1 MAAGTSV
8 HGKMRTFDPLP
19 LTPSRGGE
27 GKSMRDLDET
37 TILLEGEGEGGGD
50 LQIHE
55 TTRQE
60 S

>member
-1 MAAGTSV
+1 
-8 HGKMRTFDPLP
+8 
-19 LTPSRGGE
+19 
-27 GKSMRDLDET
+27 MRDLDET
-37 TILLEGEGEGGGD
+37 TLLLEGEGRGD

>member
-1 MAAGTSV
+1 
-8 HGKMRTFDPLP
+8 
-19 LTPSRGGE
+19 
-27 GKSMRDLDET
+27 MRDLDET
-37 TILLEGEGEGGGD
+37 TLLLEGEGRGGGD

>member
-1 MAAGTSV
+1 
-8 HGKMRTFDPLP
+8 
-19 LTPSRGGE
+19 
-27 GKSMRDLDET
+27 MRDLNET
-37 TILLEGEGEGGGD
+37 TLLLEGEGEGGGD

>member
-19 LTPSRGGE
+19 LIPSRGGE
-27 GKSMRDLDET
+27 GESVRDLDET
-37 TILLEGEGEGGGD
+37 TLLLEGEGRGGGD

-55 TTRQE
+55 TTHQE